1 MASTTVIILKVM
13 SQHLVTENLRRVFED
28 SYTHRS
34 DTSEF
39 AKDFAKASL
48 LDLGE
53 ESPESFGRRGLIR
66 RAYDAVD
73 WEDPSAVDR
82 LLGAWAKHVERL
94 EHRLDH
100 EERRKLQ
107 TELASSGLV
116 YEKGQIHPGSASYQ
130 DFEPTEIESRWPL
143 DHFRLFLSHVAAR
156 KAEATALK
164 EELAY
169 FNIAAFVAHEDI
181 EPSRQ
186 WQSTI
191 ETALGEMHALAA
203 LLTSGFHESPWT
215 DQEVGYGLGRGILAV
230 GLRYELDPYGFM
242 AQDQALNARGKD
254 SKTLARDLAMLL
266 VKNEHTRARM
276 GDTLAARLAR
286 SYGYKQSQDIANL
299 LRIVAPLTAEAKV
312 IIEQGF
318 YANHEVNAATNV
330 REILSVLIDKDLR
343 DEAA

>member
-1 MASTTVIILKVM
+1 MV
-13 SQHLVTENLRRVFED
+13 NG
-28 SYTHRS
+28 
-34 DTSEF
+34 
-39 AKDFAKASL
+39 L
-48 LDLGE
+48 L
-53 ESPESFGRRGLIR
+53 
-66 RAYDAVD
+66 AV
-73 WEDPSAVDR
+73 
-82 LLGAWAKHVERL
+82 WAKHVERL

-107 TELASSGLV
+107 SELASCGLV
-116 YEKGQIHPGSASYQ
+116 YEQGQIHPGSASYQ
-130 DFEPTEIESRWPL
+130 DFEPTEIESRWSL

-181 EPSRQ
+181 EPSRR

-191 ETALGEMHALAA
+191 ETALREMDALAA
-203 LLTSGFHESPWT
+203 LLTTGVHESPWT

-230 GLRYELDPYGFM
+230 GFRYELDFYGFM
-242 AQDQALNARGKD
+242 AQDQALNARGKEP
-254 SKTLARDLAMLL
+254 KALARELAMLL
-266 VKNEHTRARM
+266 AKNEHTRARM
-276 GDTLAARLAR
+276 GDALAARLAR

-299 LRIVAPLTAEAKV
+299 LRIVAPLTADAKV

-318 YANHEVNAATNV
+318 YANYEVNAATNV